1 MKNNAALAGPVDAPA
16 RSAGGPRPRAIEIT
30 DLICHRLAMLPY
42 SDDTMSSAAVP
53 AVTPWFSTL
62 FADCLHAVV
71 LKDAHSRIVQAN
83 APAGALL
90 GYAAPAL
97 VGRTD
102 RELLCPERAERSI
115 ALDRE
120 VLASGEARLLEE
132 SLPGADGR
140 ERTVLTQK
148 QRVVVPGADAPLL
161 LVLMTDVTDV
171 APRHEDEQ
179 RPRGGDSPAR
189 PDPHA
194 RQDQHYRALMD
205 WLPQVVWV
213 ANASGDVI
221 EVGPTWTRLSGRAP
235 EAAYGQG
242 WEAAVHPDDL
252 PGVREQW
259 RLCVASAA
267 PLDVECRVRDATGA
281 WRWVRNRAAARLDAL
296 GRAVCWYGLL
306 EDVHERKSA
315 EQALRDSE
323 DRLRG
328 MADSV
333 PAMIWLADVTGTKS
347 YVSRSWAERTGQSA
361 PQALGWGWLEAVHPD
376 DRSQVRASVEQA
388 CAAGTGLRMEY
399 RVRRHDGRWAW
410 VIDVSEPRL
419 DPQGTVLGFAGS
431 ILDLTERKASESAL
445 EESAACIRSIFD
457 SSPDG
462 IWLLAL
468 DGEPLLVN
476 EAGRRLFGGA
486 PSALPHASCGPR
498 WDGVVDPSDA
508 DKVTHA
514 FAQVR
519 DGHEARFEATLSTDA
534 HAPVCVDV
542 IAAPVWGKQGNVLC
556 MLTIWRDMTAAKAA
570 RDATEVARRAAEVA
584 AAKLATVLES
594 TTDCVAV
601 LDHGGRLTYLNSH
614 ARRLLALGD
623 AALGR
628 SLWSL
633 FPEARQGAMAAQ
645 YEKALAANERV
656 TFEEYWGSLDRWIE
670 VHATPT
676 EDGLTLFFRD
686 TSERRRAE
694 QERLQ
699 AQSQLLHMSR
709 HDPLT
714 NLPNRALLR
723 ERLEHGLAPAKHGA
737 RLAVL
742 SLDLDAFKPVNDTYG
757 HAVGDQLLRAFADR
771 LRACVG
777 PQDTVA
783 RLGGDAFVVLR
794 PRVQHAAEAERLAQ
808 RIVAAAQSPF
818 HLADV
823 SLNMTTS
830 VGVAL
835 TPEAGTCADA
845 LMRASDV
852 ALYRAKA
859 DGGGMARCYV
869 PGMDAPMLARQTLE
883 LGLRSALAR
892 NELELFFQPLVAV
905 ATQRVCS
912 CEALLRWRHP
922 ELGMV
927 SPAEFIPIAEACGLI
942 TSIGEWVLEAACREA
957 ARWPAAISVAV
968 NLSPAQF
975 KDGHLVSS
983 VTAALATSGL
993 AASRLQLE
1001 ITESVLLERNDAN
1014 VKTLQALR
1022 RLGVKIAMDDF
1033 GTAYASLGYLRSFP
1047 FDKIKVDQSFI
1058 GDLPHGR
1065 ASLAIVRAVA
1075 GIGRSLGIITAVE
1088 GVETQ
1093 AQLEAVRAEGVD
1105 EAQGYLFS
1113 RPVPANEVAALLQR
1127 LAGEPTVG
1135 ALVPCEV

>member
-1 MKNNAALAGPVDAPA
+1 MSPAAAP
-16 RSAGGPRPRAIEIT
+16 G
-30 DLICHRLAMLPY
+30 
-42 SDDTMSSAAVP
+42 
-53 AVTPWFSTL
+53 VTPWFSTR
-62 FADCLHAVV
+62 FAHCRHAVV

-83 APAGALL
+83 ASAGALL
-90 GYAAPAL
+90 GYAACAL

-102 RELLCPERAERSI
+102 RELRCPERAERSI

-132 SLPGADGR
+132 SLSGADGR
-140 ERTVLTQK
+140 ERTVRTEK
-148 QRVVVPGADAPLL
+148 QRVVVPGTDAPLL
-161 LVLMTDVTDV
+161 LERMTELADV
-171 APRHEDEQ
+171 APRPGDEPQ
-179 RPRGGDSPAR
+179 PRGVDTP
-189 PDPHA
+189 A
-194 RQDQHYRALMD
+194 RQDPQDPQDAQDARDPQARYYRALME

-213 ANASGDVI
+213 ANAAGDVI
-221 EVGPTWTRLSGRAP
+221 EVGPTWARLSGRAP
-235 EAAYGQG
+235 EAAYGHG

-259 RLCVASAA
+259 RACVAGAG
-267 PLDVECRVRDATGA
+267 PLDVECRVRGAGGA
-281 WRWVRNRAAARLDAL
+281 WRWVRNRAAARPDAP
-296 GRAVCWYGLL
+296 GGGVRWYGLL

-315 EQALRDSE
+315 EQARHDNALGVSA
-323 DRLRG
+323 
-328 MADSV
+328 MADGA
-333 PAMIWLADVTGTKS
+333 PAMTWLADATGART
-347 YVSRSWAERTGQSA
+347 YVSRSWAERTGRPT
-361 PQALGWGWLEAVHPD
+361 PQALGWGWLEAVHLD
-376 DRSQVRASVEQA
+376 DRARVRACVEQA
-388 CAAGTGLRMEY
+388 RDAGTGLRVEY

-419 DPQGTVLGFAGS
+419 DAQGGVLGFAGS
-431 ILDLTERKASESAL
+431 ILDLTERRAAESAL
-445 EESAACIRSIFD
+445 EESEACIRSVFD

-476 EAGRRLFGGA
+476 DAGRRLFGEA
-486 PSALPHASCGPR
+486 PAAPPQASCGPR
-498 WDGVVDPSDA
+498 WERVVDPGDA
-508 DKVTHA
+508 DKVTRA

-519 DGHEARFEATLSTDA
+519 EARVARFEATLATLASVTALDPVTTVTADA
-534 HAPVCVDV
+534 PARGYVDV
-542 IAAPVWGKQGNVLC
+542 IAAPVLSKQGNVLC
-556 MLTIWRDMTAAKAA
+556 MLTIWRDITAAKAA
-570 RDATEVARRAAEVA
+570 RDATEAARRAAEAA

-601 LDHGGRLTYLNSH
+601 LDPGGRLTYLNAH

-628 SLWSL
+628 SLGSL
-633 FPEARQGAMAAQ
+633 FPEVRQGAFAAQ
-645 YEKALAANERV
+645 YERALAANERV
-656 TFEEYWGSLDRWIE
+656 TCEAYLGSLDRWIE

-694 QERLQ
+694 RERWQ
-699 AQSQLLHMSR
+699 AHSQLLHMSR

-714 NLPNRALLR
+714 ALPNRALLR
-723 ERLEHGLAPAKHGA
+723 ERLEHGLAHAKPGA
-737 RLAVL
+737 HLAVL
-742 SLDLDAFKPVNDTYG
+742 SLDLDAFKSVNDSYG
-757 HAVGDQLLRAFADR
+757 QAVGDQLLRAVADR
-771 LRACVG
+771 LRACVD

-783 RLGGDAFVVLR
+783 RLGGDEFVVLR
-794 PRVQHAAEAERLAQ
+794 PRVRHAAQAERLAL
-808 RIVAAAQSPF
+808 RVVAALQAPFALAQ
-818 HLADV
+818 V
-823 SLNMTTS
+823 TLNIATS

-835 TPEAGTCADA
+835 TPEAGTCVDE

-852 ALYRAKA
+852 ALSRAKA
-859 DGGGMARCYV
+859 DGGGTARCYV
-869 PGMDAPMLARQTLE
+869 PGMDAPMLARQTLK
-883 LGLRSALAR
+883 LGLATALAR
-892 NELELFFQPLVAV
+892 GELELFFQPLVSV

-942 TSIGEWVLEAACREA
+942 TPIGEWVLGAACREA
-957 ARWPAAISVAV
+957 ARWPEAIGVAV

-975 KDGHLVSS
+975 KDGRLVTS
-983 VTAALATSGL
+983 VAEALAASGV

-1075 GIGRSLGIITAVE
+1075 GIGRSLGITTAVE

-1093 AQLEAVRAEGVD
+1093 AQLEAVRAEGIE

-1113 RPVPANEVAALLQR
+1113 RPVPAAEVAALLHR
-1127 LAGEPTVG
+1127 LADAPCG
-1135 ALVPCEV
+1135 AAAVARDA